1 MSGSNIFPGTS
12 GNEGGRGQEP
22 RKPRKT
28 LRAPTPIRERCI
40 DASRGRGACKLALPR
55 LVRLHRCGASRRAR
69 APQCTAAVESLCR
82 YCRGL
87 SLLALTRDRRPTLSV
102 DCRRCWLP
110 VHLHPDAR
118 CTLISSPRVSP
129 ARRPTESVI
138 SHWMYDFRHETKRE
152 TPSRLAPSHS
162 SVPRF
167 LAKHAFVNPLTV
179 FVSHMKCSFY
189 LNYI

>member
-12 GNEGGRGQEP
+12 GNEEGRGQEP

-118 CTLISSPRVSP
+118 CTLISSRLPRAP
-129 ARRPTESVI
+129 ANRICYITPNVWFPAWDKTRDAV
-138 SHWMYDFRHETKRE
+138 
-152 TPSRLAPSHS
+152 PSRPVSLECTTLPRQAPI
-162 SVPRF
+162 R
-167 LAKHAFVNPLTV
+167 
-179 FVSHMKCSFY
+179 
-189 LNYI
+189 